1 MSILNQLQSQ
11 IEKQTTLATSL
22 VTLQALTTSN
32 ETAIH
37 NKNAILAFAKSSN
50 TSAALLNWLESLEPN
65 KFVVEGQNEPID
77 SNTNGHDIYQ
87 LTISFDEIELSQK
100 VVDEVETIGSVFVG
114 DYLYSRS
121 VVLPSELSE
130 VKKEAEEFITKLA
143 EEVIDNFKSGR
154 YLDQYIP
161 QIKDLETID
170 LFLYQNQMT
179 DLNAYVYADTVSA
192 KGKEIAEDLFNDAK
206 ADIKIQFADIIKAD
220 ENDETSYECK
230 YLDNV
235 LSRQSL
241 TAQGCTKVAFVH
253 ALCIYSILNKLS
265 FGQQIYLLRKHRL
278 TTPHTVFEMWFEGVL
293 AEYQALTDLQTKIPV
308 LKMSNI

>member
-37 NKNAILAFAKSSN
+37 NKNAILAFAKSSS

-77 SNTNGHDIYQ
+77 SNFNGHDIYQ
-87 LTISFDEIELSQK
+87 LTISFDEMELSQK
-100 VVDEVETIGSVFVG
+100 VVDEVETTGSVFVG

-130 VKKEAEEFITKLA
+130 VKNEAEEFITKLA

-161 QIKDLETID
+161 QINDLYTID

-179 DLNAYVYADTVSA
+179 DLNTYIYADTVNTA
-192 KGKEIAEDLFNDAK
+192 DKEMADELFNEAK
-206 ADIKIQFADIIKAD
+206 DDLNTKFADIIKAD
-220 ENDETSYECK
+220 KNGEMSYECK

-241 TAQGCTKVAFVH
+241 IAQGCTKVAFIH
-253 ALCIYSILNKLS
+253 ALCIYSILKKLT
-265 FGQQIYLLRKHRL
+265 FGQQVYLLRKFHL
-278 TTPHTVFEMWFEGVL
+278 TTPVTCFETWFEDLL
-293 AEYQALTDLQTKIPV
+293 AQYQELTELQTKLPV
-308 LKMSNI
+308 IQMSKI